1 MTELTQT
8 ELYGIAVLISAITA
22 FGLLCLNHAKANT
35 RPTWLE
41 IVGTL
46 IVNGS
51 VGGAMGLGAYDV
63 QGYEKSLV
71 RLIATSS
78 GVGAGLI
85 KAQEYFSRGSML
97 PRGPSGGGDV
107 GPKP

>member
-1 MTELTQT
+1 MAELTQT
-8 ELYGIAVLISAITA
+8 ELYGIAVLISAVTA

-51 VGGAMGLGAYDV
+51 VGGALGLGAYDIK
-63 QGYEKSLV
+63 GYEKSLV

-85 KAQEYFSRGSML
+85 KAQEFFNRGNMQSNGQ
-97 PRGPSGGGDV
+97 RGGGDV